1 MPKSDFKILAI
12 DDEKDILL
20 LLKYNLESE
29 GYIVKTASSG
39 KEGLDI
45 ASEYNP
51 DLILI
56 DIMMPEIDGIETCR
70 KLREIEKFQSTFILF
85 LTARVEEYSEVAAF
99 DAGGDDYITKPI
111 KPRALLSRINSFYK
125 RKSSV
130 DNSKNVIEVENLL
143 IDKDSYVVKVDGN
156 EVFFPKKEFELLH
169 FLATNPKKVFS
180 RESLLRNIWGADVH
194 VVART
199 VDVHIRKI
207 REKLGQDFIS
217 TIKGVGCLLYTSPS
231 PRDMRRSRMPSS
243 A

>member
-29 GYIVKTASSG
+29 GYSVKTASSG

-45 ASEYNP
+45 APKYNP

-70 KLREIEKFQSTFILF
+70 KLREIEKFQTTFILF

-111 KPRALLSRINSFYK
+111 KPRALLRRINLFYK
-125 RKSSV
+125 RNSSV
-130 DNSKNVIEVENLL
+130 DDSKKVIEVENLS

-194 VVART
+194 VIART

-217 TIKGVGCLLYTSPS
+217 TIKGVGYKFKN
-231 PRDMRRSRMPSS
+231 
-243 A
+243 

>member
-1 MPKSDFKILAI
+1 MPKLDFKILAI

-39 KEGLDI
+39 KEGIDI
-45 ASEYNP
+45 ASKYNP

-99 DAGGDDYITKPI
+99 EAGGDDYITKPI
-111 KPRALLSRINSFYK
+111 KPRALLSRINLFYK
-125 RKSSV
+125 RKSSI
-130 DNSKNVIEVENLL
+130 DDSKNVIEVENLS

-217 TIKGVGCLLYTSPS
+217 TIKGVGYKFKN
-231 PRDMRRSRMPSS
+231 
-243 A
+243 

>member
-45 ASEYNP
+45 ASKYNP

-99 DAGGDDYITKPI
+99 DAGGDDYITKPFSPAELIARI
-111 KPRALLSRINSFYK
+111 KALLKRSKEAPNDTVLTYGNIKMDTGTHRVYCCDQEAKLGPREYRILEFLMRNPGRVYSRQQILD
-125 RKSSV
+125 SV
-130 DNSKNVIEVENLL
+130 WGTNV
-143 IDKDSYVVKVDGN
+143 YVTD
-156 EVFFPKKEFELLH
+156 
-169 FLATNPKKVFS
+169 
-180 RESLLRNIWGADVH
+180 
-194 VVART
+194 RT
-199 VDVHIRKI
+199 IDVHIRRLRKALSSTEECKVI
-207 REKLGQDFIS
+207 R
-217 TIKGVGCLLYTSPS
+217 TI
-231 PRDMRRSRMPSS
+231 RSSGYS
-243 A
+243 LDSQS

>member
-99 DAGGDDYITKPI
+99 DAGGDDYITKPKELGPLTVTSSFEELI
-111 KPRALLSRINSFYK
+111 PFIDWTPFFMTWELAGKYPRILTDEIVGNQASDLF
-125 RKSSV
+125 
-130 DNSKNVIEVENLL
+130 
-143 IDKDSYVVKVDGN
+143 KDAQKM
-156 EVFFPKKEFELLH
+156 
-169 FLATNPKKVFS
+169 
-180 RESLLRNIWGADVH
+180 
-194 VVART
+194 
-199 VDVHIRKI
+199 
-207 REKLGQDFIS
+207 LGI
-217 TIKGVGCLLYTSPS
+217 IL
-231 PRDMRRSRMPSS
+231 
-243 A
+243 

>member
-39 KEGLDI
+39 KQGLEI

-70 KLREIEKFQSTFILF
+70 KFREIEKFQSTFILF

-125 RKSSV
+125 RKSSE

-143 IDKDSYVVKVDGN
+143 IDKDSYVVTVDGN
-156 EVFFPKKEFELLH
+156 EVFFPKKEFELLY

-217 TIKGVGCLLYTSPS
+217 TIKGVGYKFKN
-231 PRDMRRSRMPSS
+231 
-243 A
+243 

>member
-1 MPKSDFKILAI
+1 MPQSDFKILAI

-130 DNSKNVIEVENLL
+130 DNSKNVIEVENLS

-217 TIKGVGCLLYTSPS
+217 TIKGVGYKFKN
-231 PRDMRRSRMPSS
+231 
-243 A
+243 

>member
-45 ASEYNP
+45 ASKYNP

-70 KLREIEKFQSTFILF
+70 KLREIEKFQTTFILF

-111 KPRALLSRINSFYK
+111 KPRALLRRINLFYK
-125 RKSSV
+125 RNSSV
-130 DNSKNVIEVENLL
+130 DDSKKVIEVENLS

-156 EVFFPKKEFELLH
+156 EVFFQKKNLSYYIF
-169 FLATNPKKVFS
+169 
-180 RESLLRNIWGADVH
+180 
-194 VVART
+194 
-199 VDVHIRKI
+199 
-207 REKLGQDFIS
+207 
-217 TIKGVGCLLYTSPS
+217 
-231 PRDMRRSRMPSS
+231 
-243 A
+243 